1 MSRAPQFVAAL
12 DVGKRQDFSALAIL
26 HYRCL
31 AAGFDPVYWRTRYDW
46 DLHLRRLTRFP
57 LGTSYRDLPGLVASE
72 LRSARLPADSPLL
85 IDATGVGEALVD
97 HLSCGLPVI
106 PVILTPGDRVSRRR
120 GRLRV
125 PKPHLVRTLAS
136 LLEDG
141 KPPSP
146 PAFPSPPS
154 CAANSKPLN
163 SASAPPA
170 ISPRAPS
177 PPARTTTSSSLSLSP
192 PGTPATSG
200 PTPLLPSPAA
210 PPSPSDPLPPCES
223 PFEPRQ
229 LPSRKPQRAG
239 PSRFS
244 KRTGYLSHRPRARS
258 A

>member
-120 GRLRV
+120 GRLHV

-141 KPPSP
+141 KLAIAARLPLAAVLRRELETFELRLRPTRHLAAG
-146 PAFPSPPS
+146 AF
-154 CAANSKPLN
+154 AAGAHDDLVIALALAAWYARHQWPDP
-163 SASAPPA
+163 APPLA
-170 ISPRAPS
+170 RG
-177 PPARTTTSSSLSLSP
+177 PAV
-192 PGTPATSG
+192 
-200 PTPLLPSPAA
+200 
-210 PPSPSDPLPPCES
+210 
-223 PFEPRQ
+223 PF
-229 LPSRKPQRAG
+229 
-239 PSRFS
+239 
-244 KRTGYLSHRPRARS
+244 
-258 A
+258 